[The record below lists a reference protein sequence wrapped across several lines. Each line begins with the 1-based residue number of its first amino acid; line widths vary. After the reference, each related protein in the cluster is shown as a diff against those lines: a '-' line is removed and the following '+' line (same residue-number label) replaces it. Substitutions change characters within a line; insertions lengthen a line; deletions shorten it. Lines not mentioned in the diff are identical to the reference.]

1 MRTIEV
7 SEEEIGSVLD
17 LAVVEWN
24 DAPEEVL
31 AQIDKQLAEHG
42 LEVVMYSAF
51 DNAVS
56 WKIEVREAR

>member
-17 LAVVEWN
+17 VAVVESGEP
-24 DAPEEVL
+24 PENVL
-31 AQIDKQLAEHG
+31 SKVDEQLAEHC
-42 LEVVMYSAF
+42 LEVVMYNAP

-56 WKIEVREAR
+56 WRIEVREAR